1 MADNITAPATGAVLA
16 TDDVGGVHYPRT
28 KLSVGGNGAAADVSE
43 SNPLPVSDGGIAPAH
58 RWFAI
63 TPGTS
68 NLGTVPDS
76 LYVSVAGDLVV
87 RGSDGVDAT
96 FAVHAGQILPI
107 RPIQVRTGTTATVI
121 GLVN

>member
-28 KLSVGGNGAAADVSE
+28 KLSVGGNGVAADVSGD
-43 SNPLPVSDGGIAPAH
+43 NPLPVADGGIAPAH
-58 RWFAI
+58 RWFTI

-96 FAVHAGQILPI
+96 FKILAGQILPI
-107 RPIQVRTGTTATVI
+107 RPVQVRTGTTATVI